1 MGECD
6 LYFILEKMADFFWHA
21 AIYVYP
27 TCLLLHAFDSCS
39 YKVGVFFSLFFY
51 RIVFLIIFQGEFDVP
66 PGMHGS
72 DVC

>member
-39 YKVGVFFSLFFY
+39 YKVGVFFSLFF
-51 RIVFLIIFQGEFDVP
+51 L
-66 PGMHGS
+66 
-72 DVC
+72 

>member
-6 LYFILEKMADFFWHA
+6 LYFILEKMADFFGMQPSMSTIPACCCMHLTVA
-21 AIYVYP
+21 A
-27 TCLLLHAFDSCS
+27 TRL
-39 YKVGVFFSLFFY
+39 VFSFHCFFY